1 MMHCERCQYIPEGVI
16 GNMMMDLQAAQ
27 VESKE
32 LKKTLQWAANVL
44 RKSKRSDIVDNP
56 DIIRV
61 LDHIDLMHR
70 ITPTP

>member
-32 LKKTLQWAANVL
+32 LKQTLQWAANVL